1 MNWILIAK
9 GQSSTPRA
17 AWLPEILT
25 NQTTIEFQINMVRR
39 RQCRRN
45 GESLGGGAAPF
56 THGLFKGKSMG
67 YHGRS
72 RNGVFFWE
80 NYHKWRFIAGNIIY
94 KWGIF
99 QQALFDC
106 QRVYGL
112 PRCDVVKMW
121 KEMLKTCKG
130 LAPWYVLPLLQC
142 LRILKQDLFSMF
154 GLSWLTRQNRMSYE
168 SANNSRLR
176 FFRNPY
182 DMGRTRNCQ
191 EVFGPELKWWGEDG
205 IGLQKKP
212 CPPNEGLSFS
222 AHTVAHFAS
231 VLVSHSPLMSIGSS
245 WLT

>member
-1 MNWILIAK
+1 
-9 GQSSTPRA
+9 
-17 AWLPEILT
+17 LPE
-25 NQTTIEFQINMVRR
+25 
-39 RQCRRN
+39 
-45 GESLGGGAAPF
+45 S
-56 THGLFKGKSMG
+56 
-67 YHGRS
+67 
-72 RNGVFFWE
+72 
-80 NYHKWRFIAGNIIY
+80 KWFATM
-94 KWGIF
+94 
-99 QQALFDC
+99 
-106 QRVYGL
+106 
-112 PRCDVVKMW
+112 RCCKDVE
-121 KEMLKTCKG
+121 EMLKTCKG
-130 LAPWYVLPLLQC
+130 LAPWYVLPFLQC

-245 WLT
+245 WLTHLEMILTGGRWPFHSCPLVVSWRCRDGPRTQ